1 MLDAQLDPL
10 KKIKLA
16 PALLKSVESQN
27 PRAGLRDAV
36 AAHRVDVSASD
47 QPAYD
52 GLGKRADETL
62 TDAIGEAFLPAFLI
76 TGGSRCSP
84 PLMLVLPPPWLAL
97 GAATA
102 TIALYAILH
111 STIAPEPVKI
121 ADPCQPREIQSS
133 GGITGFLQ
141 GQALK
146 LLDSTACRLHSS
158 REELVLALA
167 DPKDRE
173 RFKER
178 HGVDVRSISS
188 VLGSLISG

>member
-1 MLDAQLDPL
+1 M
-10 KKIKLA
+10 
-16 PALLKSVESQN
+16 
-27 PRAGLRDAV
+27 
-36 AAHRVDVSASD
+36 
-47 QPAYD
+47 
-52 GLGKRADETL
+52 
-62 TDAIGEAFLPAFLI
+62 
-76 TGGSRCSP
+76 
-84 PLMLVLPPPWLAL
+84 
-97 GAATA
+97 
-102 TIALYAILH
+102 
-111 STIAPEPVKI
+111 KI